1 MLLYYK
7 VPGRDAESAGQ
18 VTRKG
23 ASISNPHAY
32 PGRRTEESE
41 PYMDPRGAI
50 SEAGK
55 EKKQEAY
62 DRNYEIDDPVREQGM
77 AHGEG
82 NRHGGVAMCVDLL

>member
-1 MLLYYK
+1 MLLYHQ
-7 VPGRDAESAGQ
+7 VPGRNAESAGQ

-23 ASISNPHAY
+23 ASISNSHAY

-41 PYMDPRGAI
+41 PYMDPRGTI

-55 EKKQEAY
+55 EKKQEAHERDY
-62 DRNYEIDDPVREQGM
+62 GVDGPVREQGM